1 MRPDE
6 IIIPKSHFGDLSS
19 ATGMPLHVRIERA
32 LTRAIREGKLPP
44 GSRLENEVSICDRL
58 GVSRPTVRRA
68 IQKLVDD
75 GMLVR
80 RAGVGTQ
87 VVHGRITRGISLTSL
102 HDDLT
107 QNGSISTSQILE
119 CRLVAADNS
128 VASHLGIEPGSEA
141 LYLLRV
147 RFADGVPMA
156 VMKNWLPAN
165 YTFVNPSSLS
175 KSGLYQLFRDNGVEL
190 KVAKQKVGAKKASGV
205 ESDLL
210 ELEKGSALLEMERTA
225 FDNGGVAVEYGRH
238 CYRPDLYTIEMTV
251 LDR

>member
-1 MRPDE
+1 MRSKE
-6 IIIPKSHFGDLSS
+6 VIVPKSQFGDLS
-19 ATGMPLHVRIERA
+19 ATSGSPLHVRIEQGLA
-32 LTRAIREGKLPP
+32 RAIREGKLPP
-44 GSRLENEVSICDRL
+44 GSRLENEVSIGKRL

-68 IQKLVDD
+68 IQKLVND

-107 QNGSISTSQILE
+107 HGGAISTSKILD
-119 CRLVAADNS
+119 CKVVAADNS

-141 LYLLRV
+141 LYLHRV
-147 RFADGVPMA
+147 RYADGVPMA
-156 VMKNWLPAN
+156 VMENWLPAN
-165 YTFVNPSSLS
+165 YTFLNTASLS
-175 KSGLYQLFRDNGVEL
+175 KSGLYQLLRDNGVEL
-190 KVAKQKVGAKKASGV
+190 KVAKQKVGAKKATSL
-205 ESDLL
+205 ESEVL

-225 FDNGGVAVEYGRH
+225 FDNGGVAVEYGKH